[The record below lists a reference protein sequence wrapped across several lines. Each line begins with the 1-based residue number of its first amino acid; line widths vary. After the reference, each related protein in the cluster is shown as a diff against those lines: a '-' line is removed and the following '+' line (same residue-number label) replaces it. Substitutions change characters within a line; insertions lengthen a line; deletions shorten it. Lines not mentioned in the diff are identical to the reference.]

1 MRLRQ
6 QGGEAKSARMHG
18 TRPAASWRSG
28 GIRQAAASW
37 SVGEDARHSASDIKA
52 KRRHT
57 ASGNVVERRR
67 WTAWRGSGPS
77 ARQHRKATALKP
89 TKQRSLSM
97 RVCDDE
103 FHNQIVSKVHLV
115 HIYTYNQG
123 QFMSLSPQGPCIMC
137 SAISIYPNGSTF
149 GLVDLHLH
157 MHGHQQLFV
166 SIIFRNTAAR
176 GGEDARNTP
185 LNVPFTCYTWR
196 CPHKD
201 S

>member
-57 ASGNVVERRR
+57 ASGSVVERRR
-67 WTAWRGSGPS
+67 WTAWRGSGPG

-115 HIYTYNQG
+115 HIYTYNQ
-123 QFMSLSPQGPCIMC
+123 
-137 SAISIYPNGSTF
+137 
-149 GLVDLHLH
+149 VDLHLH